1 MTPEPRIG
9 RVALVGVLLGGV
21 SAAALPA
28 QVGDPRAATFRGP
41 WHAATGI
48 VDSLADSVSVPVA
61 VRASLMLGNP
71 DRATDLLARYAHVL
85 DTVTRLELS
94 AAVAAARAE
103 WGPAAEAFGAAAA
116 MRPDRDRGRLDARAA
131 TAFQAADQP
140 DSAAAA
146 YARARSRLPALAGW
160 LALREA
166 SLVDREDAAESLL
179 VTVPAA
185 GRPLVLQARAR
196 LRLLDGNPEA
206 AEHLLEAAGLPG
218 QAAELALARGDTAA
232 VVRYAAAAMT
242 VADTA
247 DVRRGLALFQETLD
261 PPTAAIALAAARG
274 AGRLGATRQAATWG
288 LLAVGLGDST
298 RATLLAVGGWLEAS
312 GQRRAALEPYRLAG
326 DAGVMPHARAR
337 HRLGDRAAIA
347 TLRRFVADHPDDAAA
362 PAALMLVAEAL
373 ASDSLLRDVARRWPR
388 ASQASTARMR
398 LALRALAAG
407 DSARAVPL
415 LDDEIAHR
423 GAAEHRARFLR
434 ARVRETRKDEPGA
447 REEFAALAAA
457 DSLGYYG
464 LLARR
469 AAGLPAPT
477 MAAAPAREPDS
488 TVADEL
494 AQLALLDELGF
505 AAEADLLVR
514 SLLERSWENSEAML
528 DAAEG
533 LVRLGRANQA
543 IRLGYAA
550 ARHRTLNDARVL
562 RAVFPW
568 PDPDLVRAE
577 AAAFGLD
584 PFLVAGLVRQESW
597 FLPTARSRAGA
608 IGYMQLM
615 PATAKEV
622 ARRARLAW
630 ADPMLTMADAN
641 LHLGCTHL
649 AGLLRT
655 FDGDTVP
662 ALAAYN
668 AGGTPVRR
676 WQRRPGAGDPVSF
689 VEHITYP
696 ETMAYV
702 QAVVR
707 NAALYRWLYGEG
719 PTDAAP

>member
-1 MTPEPRIG
+1 
-9 RVALVGVLLGGV
+9 
-21 SAAALPA
+21 
-28 QVGDPRAATFRGP
+28 
-41 WHAATGI
+41 
-48 VDSLADSVSVPVA
+48 
-61 VRASLMLGNP
+61 
-71 DRATDLLARYAHVL
+71 
-85 DTVTRLELS
+85 
-94 AAVAAARAE
+94 
-103 WGPAAEAFGAAAA
+103 
-116 MRPDRDRGRLDARAA
+116 
-131 TAFQAADQP
+131 
-140 DSAAAA
+140 
-146 YARARSRLPALAGW
+146 
-160 LALREA
+160 
-166 SLVDREDAAESLL
+166 
-179 VTVPAA
+179 
-185 GRPLVLQARAR
+185 
-196 LRLLDGNPEA
+196 
-206 AEHLLEAAGLPG
+206 
-218 QAAELALARGDTAA
+218 
-232 VVRYAAAAMT
+232 
-242 VADTA
+242 
-247 DVRRGLALFQETLD
+247 
-261 PPTAAIALAAARG
+261 
-274 AGRLGATRQAATWG
+274 
-288 LLAVGLGDST
+288 
-298 RATLLAVGGWLEAS
+298 
-312 GQRRAALEPYRLAG
+312 
-326 DAGVMPHARAR
+326 
-337 HRLGDRAAIA
+337 
-347 TLRRFVADHPDDAAA
+347 
-362 PAALMLVAEAL
+362 
-373 ASDSLLRDVARRWPR
+373 
-388 ASQASTARMR
+388 MR

-568 PDPDLVRAE
+568 PDPELVRGE

-676 WQRRPGAGDPVSF
+676 WRRRPGAGDPVSF